1 MKTREFS
8 RADQFIGTIDKAI
21 KVLTVQSRAARPTP
35 IGVTSLQHSLTES
48 ARLTSSRYLRVN
60 HAGEVAAQALYQG
73 QALTARS
80 PTVAAA
86 LQKSANEELDHLA
99 WCEQRIRELKGRT
112 SWLNPLWYAG
122 SFALGALAG
131 TFGDELSLGFVA
143 ETETQVEAHLMRHL
157 KALPPEDGASRVI
170 LEQMTQDEIQH
181 GSIATALGGKPL
193 PELLRKGMYLVS
205 KVMTKTSYWV

>member
-1 MKTREFS
+1 VKTREYS
-8 RADQFIGTIDKAI
+8 RVDRFFGAIDKAI
-21 KVLTVQSRAARPTP
+21 KVLSVQSRAARPIP
-35 IGVTSLQHSLTES
+35 ISLTSPPQSLDES
-48 ARLTSSRYLRVN
+48 ARLTSSRFLRVN

-80 PTVAAA
+80 PAVAAA
-86 LQKSANEELDHLA
+86 LLKSANEELDHLA

-112 SWLNPLWYAG
+112 SLLNPLWYAS

-131 TFGDELSLGFVA
+131 AFGDRLSLGFVA
-143 ETETQVEAHLMRHL
+143 ETENQVEAHLIRHL
-157 KALPPEDGASRVI
+157 KALPAEDEASRVI

-193 PELLRKGMYLVS
+193 PELLRRGMRLAS
-205 KVMTKTSYWV
+205 KIMTKTSYWI